1 MVLDIMQQLCIPKWG
16 KCLRQ
21 WWNVHNS
28 GEIEYALALT
38 NLRLEI
44 VIHNSA

>member
-1 MVLDIMQQLCIPKWG
+1 MQQQWG
-16 KCLRQ
+16 
-21 WWNVHNS
+21 NVHNSEGNVRNSGGNARNS
-28 GEIEYALALT
+28 GEIEYALR